1 MGVYPN
7 DVPKN
12 YLDVPFHI
20 HHFYGLFLGDHLF
33 SDILRCKISPM
44 ILGPWRH
51 PSKSKVS
58 GKIEGK

>member
-20 HHFYGLFLGDHLF
+20 HHIYGLFLGDHLF
-33 SDILRCKISPM
+33 SEDVKY
-44 ILGPWRH
+44 H
-51 PSKSKVS
+51 Q
-58 GKIEGK
+58 